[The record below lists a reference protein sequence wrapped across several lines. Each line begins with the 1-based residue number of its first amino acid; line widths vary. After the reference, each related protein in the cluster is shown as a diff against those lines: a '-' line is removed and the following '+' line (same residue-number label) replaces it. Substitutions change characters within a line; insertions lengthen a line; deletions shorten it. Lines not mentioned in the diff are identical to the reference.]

1 MIIDLLTVLLILGTG
16 LTAGIMLTVAHR
28 AHVRAE
34 RQAEEDRLAE
44 QEELYAA
51 WAMIHTH
58 PHGRQGPSGIDPRDR
73 MLT

>member
-44 QEELYAA
+44 QQEMYAA
-51 WAMIHTH
+51 WAMIHGR
-58 PHGRQGPSGIDPRDR
+58 PHGSNGPLAVDPRDR

>member
-1 MIIDLLTVLLILGTG
+1 MIIDLLTVLLILGAG
-16 LTAGIMLTVAHR
+16 ITAGVLLTIAR
-28 AHVRAE
+28 REHVRAE

-51 WAMIHTH
+51 WSMIHA
-58 PHGRQGPSGIDPRDR
+58 HGPGGLGPLAVDPRDR

>member
-1 MIIDLLTVLLILGTG
+1 VIIDLLTGLMILGVGT
-16 LTAGIMLTVAHR
+16 TAGILLTIAR
-28 AHVRAE
+28 REHVRAQ

-51 WAMIHTH
+51 WAMIHG
-58 PHGRQGPSGIDPRDR
+58 HGPGGLGPLAVDPRDR